1 MQVIFIAS
9 EMDPYCKVGGLGDVV
24 GTLPAELSRK
34 GISVKVILP
43 AYGSIE
49 TEKYD
54 IDYEVDNFFVEIA
67 GKKYETKVSEL
78 SPKNANHEVIFIGNR
93 EFFDRQ
99 NVYTDSLGNAY
110 DDNFLRFLFF
120 QQAALKYI
128 ERSDLEPDLLHC
140 HDNQAALI
148 PVYLLYKYQNSK
160 SFQNTKTILTLH
172 NIGYQGITDFHHKK
186 YMDLPEELF
195 YPESLLEWYGQ
206 INPLKAGI
214 LTADRITTVSDTHAE
229 EITTNERLSA
239 GLMNVINS
247 RNDEVV
253 GILNGVDYEIW
264 NPETDRHIKSN
275 YSLANF
281 DKGKKENK
289 ISLLKEANFSIENT
303 NIPLIGIVSR
313 LVEQKG
319 ISLIIENME
328 ELLSYNLRIVILG
341 SGTEQFH
348 IQLKKLVQK
357 FPARLFIDF
366 AYNVPFSHR
375 IIAGSDILL
384 MPSRYE
390 PCGIT
395 QMTAMLYGTVP
406 VAHKTGGLAD
416 TITDMKNGFL
426 FDDYSGEDL
435 INAMGRAL
443 DVYKNRSQ
451 WEDLV
456 INAMNSDFTWQR
468 SVENYLDL
476 YRQVSEKQ

>member
-1 MQVIFIAS
+1 M
-9 EMDPYCKVGGLGDVV
+9 
-24 GTLPAELSRK
+24 
-34 GISVKVILP
+34 
-43 AYGSIE
+43 
-49 TEKYD
+49 
-54 IDYEVDNFFVEIA
+54 
-67 GKKYETKVSEL
+67 
-78 SPKNANHEVIFIGNR
+78 
-93 EFFDRQ
+93 
-99 NVYTDSLGNAY
+99 
-110 DDNFLRFLFF
+110 
-120 QQAALKYI
+120 
-128 ERSDLEPDLLHC
+128 LE
-140 HDNQAALI
+140 
-148 PVYLLYKYQNSK
+148 S
-160 SFQNTKTILTLH
+160 
-172 NIGYQGITDFHHKK
+172 
-186 YMDLPEELF
+186 
-195 YPESLLEWYGQ
+195 YGQ
-206 INPLKAGI
+206 IMPLKAGI
-214 LTADRITTVSDTHAE
+214 LTADKITTVSKKHAE
-229 EITTNERLSA
+229 EIITNERLSA

-264 NPETDRHIKSN
+264 NPETDQHINSN

-289 ISLLKEANFSIENT
+289 ISLLKEANFSTENT
-303 NIPLIGIVSR
+303 HIPLIGIVSR

-348 IQLKKLVQK
+348 IQLKKLAQK

-426 FDDYSGEDL
+426 FADYSGEDL

-451 WEDLV
+451 WEDLI
-456 INAMNSDFTWQR
+456 INGMNSNFTWQR

-476 YRQVSEKQ
+476 YRQVSGRQ